1 MTTSVPPAG
10 DERLVHHLAA
20 EELAVIRALSA
31 AESYSERSAAPVPT
45 VGDMCHPASMKPK
58 SLIRATAYTV
68 GGVWSVAAA
77 LAGLQFDATWKKAF
91 SFLPL
96 LLVLLFTVWDLW
108 LWKLPLV
115 VKYVGVPDLN
125 GTWLGEYE
133 SEWIDSQ
140 GHRNRE
146 TAPAVLTVKQDYT
159 TLSVVLVSGES
170 KSYSVLSHV
179 TQLESGEYRIN
190 YEYSNTPLVKY
201 RQKMPSHLGSAELTI
216 ASARGRHLAGEYW
229 TNRMSQGALSFNWI
243 SDRVASTV
251 EAAQHLPD
259 KGSERDA

>member
-1 MTTSVPPAG
+1 
-10 DERLVHHLAA
+10 
-20 EELAVIRALSA
+20 
-31 AESYSERSAAPVPT
+31 
-45 VGDMCHPASMKPK
+45 MKPK

-68 GGVWSVAAA
+68 SGVWSVAAA
-77 LAGLQFDATWKKAF
+77 IAGLQFDDTWKRVF
-91 SFLPL
+91 GFLPL
-96 LLVLLFTVWDLW
+96 LLVLLFTVWDRW
-108 LWKLPLV
+108 LWKLPVV

-140 GHRNRE
+140 GQRNQK
-146 TAPAVLTVKQDYT
+146 TAPALLRVKQTYT
-159 TLSVVLVSGES
+159 TLSVTLISGES

-216 ASARGRHLAGEYW
+216 ASARARHLAGEYW
-229 TNRMSQGALSFNWI
+229 TNRMSQGTLSFNWI
-243 SDRVASTV
+243 SDSGVSTLA
-251 EAAQHLPD
+251 AAQQLPD
-259 KGSERDA
+259 KSSERDM